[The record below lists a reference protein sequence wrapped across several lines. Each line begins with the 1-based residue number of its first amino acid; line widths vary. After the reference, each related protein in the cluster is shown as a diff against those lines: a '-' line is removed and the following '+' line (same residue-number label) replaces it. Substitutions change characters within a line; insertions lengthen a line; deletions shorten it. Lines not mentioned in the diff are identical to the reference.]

1 MEEFKDIKSYEGLYK
16 VNRQGEVYS
25 YITNKKIKGSIDS
38 NGYRQMHLSKNGEYK
53 KKSLHRIVAEAFLPN
68 PNNLPEVNH
77 KDGNKLNNSV
87 DNLEWC
93 SSSYNHVHAFE
104 NGLHSKEYMYSP
116 VRILLN
122 DEWIEF
128 KSMDDCAIF
137 LGVKNQDIYKRLSG
151 RRNNPSKKGKL
162 KGIYFERII

>member
-16 VNRQGEVYS
+16 VNRQGEVDS

-77 KDGNKLNNSV
+77 KDYNRANPNS
-87 DNLEWC
+87 DNLEWTTRKD
-93 SSSYNHVHAFE
+93 NVR
-104 NGLHSKEYMYSP
+104 YSICNMP
-116 VRILLN
+116 DYHGVNNPNYKNKILL
-122 DEWIEF
+122 
-128 KSMDDCAIF
+128 
-137 LGVKNQDIYKRLSG
+137 
-151 RRNNPSKKGKL
+151 
-162 KGIYFERII
+162 

>member
-16 VNRQGEVYS
+16 VNKQGEVYS

-38 NGYRQMHLSKNGEYK
+38 NDYRQMHLSKNGEHK

-93 SSSYNHVHAFE
+93 SSSYNQIHAFK
-104 NGLHSKEYMYSP
+104 NGLQQ
-116 VRILLN
+116 RIYV
-122 DEWIEF
+122 F
-128 KSMDDCAIF
+128 S
-137 LGVKNQDIYKRLSG
+137 S
-151 RRNNPSKKGKL
+151 
-162 KGIYFERII
+162 